1 MEHTW
6 KPTAAGILC
15 IVAGAAATISGL
27 WLTVLGGVIGVPF
40 GVGWMGAFAVPWI
53 VFGVIA
59 IVGGVYSLKRRA
71 WGLALAGS
79 ICALSGYFILGLLA
93 IIFVAMGKNEFE

>member
-15 IVAGAAATISGL
+15 IVAGAAAAISGL
-27 WLTVLGGVIGVPF
+27 GLTVLGGVIGVPF
-40 GVGWMGAFAVPWI
+40 GAGWMGAFGVPWI